1 MRLHYYAPPVRQSYC
16 VGIHN
21 GHGFGSLFAKLFSK
35 VAAKTAARAAVSVAK
50 SAGKKAVTFAAKQG
64 AKLVKEAAKE
74 GLKQAADIGTELATA
89 KINSLAESAIKKNLP
104 PEVVHSIR
112 DIATRGVGAAGTAVQ
127 TVGTDKVQGLIDKG
141 SAKAERLGNRLIDKG
156 ENLIERRIIDRLPS
170 SSIGTTS
177 AAVVVPV
184 PESNKRKKK
193 KNQSS
198 EQKRGKKRKVQQQPS
213 SLTKNKKKKKSAPS
227 TSSSL
232 ANILDEA

>member
-21 GHGFGSLFAKLFSK
+21 GHGFGSVFAKLFSK

-74 GLKQAADIGTELATA
+74 GLKQAAEIGTELATA
-89 KINSLAESAIKKNLP
+89 KINSLADSAIKKNLP

-127 TVGTDKVQGLIDKG
+127 TVGTDKVQGLIDQG

-156 ENLIERRIIDRLPS
+156 EHLIERRIIDRLPS
-170 SSIGTTS
+170 SVGTTTTV
-177 AAVVVPV
+177 AVSV
-184 PESNKRKKK
+184 PEGKRKKK
-193 KNQSS
+193 TNQS
-198 EQKRGKKRKVQQQPS
+198 EQKRGKKRKVQQQRS
-213 SLTKNKKKKKSAPS
+213 SLTKNKKKKSTLSS
-227 TSSSL
+227 TSSPL
-232 ANILDEA
+232 ANILDES

>member
-127 TVGTDKVQGLIDKG
+127 TVGTDKVQGLIDQG

-170 SSIGTTS
+170 SVGTS
-177 AAVVVPV
+177 AAAVVVPV
-184 PESNKRKKK
+184 PEGNKRKK

-227 TSSSL
+227 TSSPL

>member
-170 SSIGTTS
+170 SSVGTTS

-184 PESNKRKKK
+184 PEGNKRKKK
-193 KNQSS
+193 SQSS
-198 EQKRGKKRKVQQQPS
+198 EQKRGKKRKVQQQRSP
-213 SLTKNKKKKKSAPS
+213 LTKNKKKKKSAPS
-227 TSSSL
+227 TSSPL
-232 ANILDEA
+232 ANHLDEA